1 MTPKAN
7 DAQPVAKKAA
17 SKARASKIVEK
28 AEETPAISY
37 EMPGYKALSEEE
49 MRRDLAEAGIYAQAH
64 ALVPYQMRGNTGD
77 MYLLM
82 QIAKHLN
89 IPFVTALRGLSF
101 IGDKDVKP
109 AMTAQLMSAL
119 VRNAGHT
126 LREQWDAETNTAT
139 ATIIRKD
146 DPDFEHVAVWDE
158 EKARVAGL
166 WESTP
171 TWVQYPKAMLTAR
184 AMSEVCRHAASEVLL
199 GFSYVPEEF
208 QTAESAS
215 RVLDMR
221 EQVKH
226 DMDRLHLSSEKVA
239 EVLDGVAL
247 PGIPVALMTPR
258 ELEEVNAR
266 IGVIEY
272 ERDKD
277 KIDEVRERIQKGRD
291 VLNLSEGAFAEIVRR
306 NVRPGRGYD
315 TMNLREAEQV
325 LDVLLRQAKKSG
337 NRSGQRQAQPSQQAP
352 TQQQH
357 APQQQVPVQPQ
368 QSAQQPRPQAQQGYT
383 QYMPAQ
389 PQEAPQQRPET
400 ARQPQQAP
408 APAPQ
413 QQAPAQ
419 ESYGLYDESQRP
431 EQYPPLGS
439 QNPQGI
445 SGRMAMIQRAM
456 KKQGVS
462 EEELPFVLAYAF
474 EDDERADVDNVD
486 ALTMDDM
493 TILLDRIQRYAA
505 ESKPA
510 QEPTAEL
517 PFDGDTP
524 ADNMDGLESSYNAHG
539 GEVDDDPENWNEGW
553 PETAKP
559 GGGANQ

>member
-1 MTPKAN
+1 MTSKTRT
-7 DAQPVAKKAA
+7 
-17 SKARASKIVEK
+17 SKAVEK
-28 AEETPAISY
+28 AEETTVPVWEI
-37 EMPGYKALSEEE
+37 PGYKALTEEE
-49 MRRDLAEAGIYAQAH
+49 MRRDLAEADIYSKAF
-64 ALVPYQMRGNTGD
+64 ALIPYQMRGNAGD

-109 AMTAQLMSAL
+109 AMSAQLMSAL

-126 LREQWDAETNTAT
+126 LREQWDPETNTAT
-139 ATIIRKD
+139 AVIIRKD
-146 DPDFEHVAVWDE
+146 DPSFEHISVWDE

-171 TWVQYPKAMLTAR
+171 TWIQYPKAMLTAR

-208 QTAESAS
+208 QTQESAS

-221 EQVKH
+221 QQVQA
-226 DMDRLHLSSEKVA
+226 DMDRLRLSSEKA
-239 EVLDGVAL
+239 IEVLDGVTL
-247 PGIPVALMTPR
+247 PGITIALMTPR

-291 VLNLSEGAFAEIVRR
+291 VLNLTEGAFAEIVRR

-337 NRSGQRQAQPSQQAP
+337 NRSGQRQPAQQVPAP
-352 TQQQH
+352 QSP
-357 APQQQVPVQPQ
+357 APQQQAPQ
-368 QSAQQPRPQAQQGYT
+368 QQPRPQAQQGYT

-389 PQEAPQQRPET
+389 PQEAPQQHPEPV
-400 ARQPQQAP
+400 RQPQQAQ

-439 QNPQGI
+439 QNPQGT
-445 SGRMAMIQRAM
+445 SGPMAMIQRTMEKHGIAE
-456 KKQGVS
+456 G
-462 EEELPFVLAYAF
+462 ELPIILTYVF
-474 EDDERADVDNVD
+474 DDERADVDNVD
-486 ALTMDDM
+486 TLSMNDM
-493 TILLDRIQRYAA
+493 PLVLAGIQRYAA
-505 ESKPA
+505 ETKPV

-517 PFDGDTP
+517 PFDGDAP
-524 ADNMDGLESSYNAHG
+524 ADNMEDLEASYSAQG
-539 GEVDDDPENWNEGW
+539 SEVNDDTETWNEGW

-559 GGGANQ
+559 GGGAN

>member
-7 DAQPVAKKAA
+7 DAQPAAKKAA
-17 SKARASKIVEK
+17 PKTRTPKTVEK
-28 AEETPAISY
+28 AEETPVISL
-37 EMPGYKALSEEE
+37 EVPGYKALSEEE
-49 MRRDLAEAGIYAQAH
+49 MRRDMAEAAIYAQAG
-64 ALVPYQMRGNTGD
+64 ALVPSQMRGNAGD
-77 MYLLM
+77 MYILM
-82 QIAKHLN
+82 QIAKYLN
-89 IPFVTALRGLSF
+89 VPVISVLRGFSF

-109 AMTAQLMSAL
+109 TMTAQFMAGL

-126 LREQWDAETNTAT
+126 LREQWDAETSTAT
-139 ATIIRKD
+139 AVVIRKD
-146 DPDFEHVAVWDE
+146 DPQFEHVAVWDE

-171 TWVQYPKAMLTAR
+171 TWVQYPKAMLMAR
-184 AMSEVCRHAASEVLL
+184 ATSEVCRQAVSEVLM

-208 QTAESAS
+208 QSQESAS

-226 DMDRLHLSSEKVA
+226 DLDRLHLSNEKA
-239 EVLDGVAL
+239 ADLLDGIAL

-266 IGVIEY
+266 IGMIEY

-277 KIDEVRERIQKGRD
+277 KIDNVRERIQKGLD
-291 VLNLSEGAFAEIVRR
+291 LLHLTEGAFAEIVRR

-325 LDVLLRQAKKSG
+325 LDVLIRQAKKSG
-337 NRSGQRQAQPSQQAP
+337 NRSGQRQPSQQAP
-352 TQQQH
+352 AQQPMQQQ
-357 APQQQVPVQPQ
+357 APAQPV

-389 PQEAPQQRPET
+389 PQEAPQQRPEP
-400 ARQPQQAP
+400 AQQPQQAP
-408 APAPQ
+408 T
-413 QQAPAQ
+413 PAQ

-439 QNPQGI
+439 QNLQGTPGI
-445 SGRMAMIQRAM
+445 RAMIQRALQTQGIPEEKLPNILIATF
-456 KKQGVS
+456 KKG
-462 EEELPFVLAYAF
+462 EKAE
-474 EDDERADVDNVD
+474 NVD

-493 TILLDRIQRYAA
+493 TTLLDGIQRYATEP
-505 ESKPA
+505 ESFS
-510 QEPTAEL
+510 EPTVEL
-517 PFDGDTP
+517 PFDGDAS
-524 ADNMDGLESSYNAHG
+524 ADNMDDLEASYIAQG
-539 GEVDDDPENWNEGW
+539 DEVNDDPETWNEGW

-559 GGGANQ
+559 GGAAN

>member
-1 MTPKAN
+1 MTSKTRT
-7 DAQPVAKKAA
+7 
-17 SKARASKIVEK
+17 SKAVEK
-28 AEETPAISY
+28 AEETTTISH
-37 EMPGYKALSEEE
+37 EMPGYKALTEEE
-49 MRRDLAEAGIYAQAH
+49 MRRDLAEADIYSRAF
-64 ALVPYQMRGNTGD
+64 ALIPYQMRGNAGD

-89 IPFVTALRGLSF
+89 VPFITALRGLSF

-109 AMTAQLMSAL
+109 AMSAQLMSAL

-126 LREQWDAETNTAT
+126 LREQWDPETNTAT
-139 ATIIRKD
+139 AVIIRKD
-146 DPDFEHVAVWDE
+146 DPQFEHVAVWDE

-171 TWVQYPKAMLTAR
+171 TWMQYPKAMLTAR

-208 QTAESAS
+208 QTQESAS

-221 EQVKH
+221 QQVQA
-226 DMDRLHLSSEKVA
+226 DMDRLRLSSEKA
-239 EVLDGVAL
+239 IEVLDGVTL
-247 PGIPVALMTPR
+247 PGITIALMTPR

-291 VLNLSEGAFAEIVRR
+291 VLNLTEGAFAEIVRR

-337 NRSGQRQAQPSQQAP
+337 NRSGQRQPAQQVPAP
-352 TQQQH
+352 QSP
-357 APQQQVPVQPQ
+357 APQQQAPQ
-368 QSAQQPRPQAQQGYT
+368 QQPRPQAQQGYT

-389 PQEAPQQRPET
+389 PQEAPQQHPEPV
-400 ARQPQQAP
+400 RQPQQAQ
-408 APAPQ
+408 ALAPQ

-439 QNPQGI
+439 QNPQGT
-445 SGRMAMIQRAM
+445 SGPMAMIQRTMEKHGIAE
-456 KKQGVS
+456 G
-462 EEELPFVLAYAF
+462 ELPIILTYVF
-474 EDDERADVDNVD
+474 DDERADVDNVD
-486 ALTMDDM
+486 TLSMNDM
-493 TILLDRIQRYAA
+493 PLVLAGIQRYAA
-505 ESKPA
+505 ETKPV

-517 PFDGDTP
+517 PFDGDAP
-524 ADNMDGLESSYNAHG
+524 ADNMEDLEASYSAQG
-539 GEVDDDPENWNEGW
+539 SEVNDDPETWNEGW

-559 GGGANQ
+559 GGGAN

>member
-1 MTPKAN
+1 MTPKTS
-7 DAQPVAKKAA
+7 DSQPVAKKAT
-17 SKARASKIVEK
+17 SKTRTTKATEK
-28 AEETPAISY
+28 AEETPVISL
-37 EMPGYKALSEEE
+37 EVPGYKALSEEE
-49 MRRDLAEAGIYAQAH
+49 MRRDMAEAAIYAQAG
-64 ALVPYQMRGNTGD
+64 ALVPSQMRGNAGD
-77 MYLLM
+77 MYILM

-89 IPFVTALRGLSF
+89 VPVISVLRGFSF

-109 AMTAQLMSAL
+109 TMTAQFMAGL

-126 LREQWDAETNTAT
+126 LREQWDAETSTAT
-139 ATIIRKD
+139 AVIIRKD
-146 DPDFEHVAVWDE
+146 DPQFEHVAVWDE

-171 TWVQYPKAMLTAR
+171 TWVQYPKAMLMAR
-184 AMSEVCRHAASEVLL
+184 ATSEVCRQAVSEVLM

-226 DMDRLHLSSEKVA
+226 DMDRLHLSNEKTA
-239 EVLDGVAL
+239 DLLDGIAL

-291 VLNLSEGAFAEIVRR
+291 KLNLSEGAFAEIVRR

-337 NRSGQRQAQPSQQAP
+337 IRSGQHQAQPAPQAQSP
-352 TQQQH
+352 QSP
-357 APQQQVPVQPQ
+357 APQQQAPAPPY
-368 QSAQQPRPQAQQGYT
+368 QSPQQPRPQAQQGYT

-389 PQEAPQQRPET
+389 PQEAPQQHPEP
-400 ARQPQQAP
+400 AQQPQQAP
-408 APAPQ
+408 AT
-413 QQAPAQ
+413 Q

-439 QNPQGI
+439 QKPQGT
-445 SGRMAMIQRAM
+445 SGPMAMIQRTMQA
-456 KKQGVS
+456 QGLS
-462 EEELPFVLAYAF
+462 EEELPIILTYIFGN
-474 EDDERADVDNVD
+474 DERADVDNVD

-493 TILLDRIQRYAA
+493 TTVLAGIQRYAA
-505 ESKPA
+505 EAGPLP
-510 QEPTAEL
+510 EPTAEL
-517 PFDGDTP
+517 PLDGDAP
-524 ADNMDGLESSYNAHG
+524 ADNMDDLEASYSENG
-539 GEVDDDPENWNEGW
+539 GEVNDDPETWNEGW

-559 GGGANQ
+559 GGGTN

>member
-1 MTPKAN
+1 MAPKTA
-7 DAQPVAKKAA
+7 DAQPAAKKAA
-17 SKARASKIVEK
+17 SKTRTAKTVK
-28 AEETPAISY
+28 AEEPTAPVW
-37 EMPGYKALSEEE
+37 EVPGYKALSEEE
-49 MRRDLAEAGIYAQAH
+49 MRRDLAEADIYAQAH
-64 ALVPYQMRGNTGD
+64 ALIPYQMRGNAGD

-89 IPFVTALRGLSF
+89 IPFITALRGLSF

-126 LREQWDAETNTAT
+126 LREQWDQETNTAT
-139 ATIIRKD
+139 ATLIRKD
-146 DPDFEHVAVWDE
+146 DPHFEHVAVWDE

-171 TWVQYPKAMLTAR
+171 TWMQYPKAMLTAR

-208 QTAESAS
+208 QTQESAS

-226 DMDRLHLSSEKVA
+226 DMTRLNLSNEKIA
-239 EVLDGVAL
+239 EVLNGVTL

-258 ELEEVNAR
+258 ELEDVNAR

-291 VLNLSEGAFAEIVRR
+291 KLNLSEGAFAEIVRR

-337 NRSGQRQAQPSQQAP
+337 IRSGQQAPAQQQPTPQQQAP
-352 TQQQH
+352 
-357 APQQQVPVQPQ
+357 ARPQQG
-368 QSAQQPRPQAQQGYT
+368 AQQPRPQAQQGYT
-383 QYMPAQ
+383 QHMPAQ
-389 PQEAPQQRPET
+389 PQEAPQQRPEP
-400 ARQPQQAP
+400 AHQPQQALT
-408 APAPQ
+408 
-413 QQAPAQ
+413 PAQ

-431 EQYPPLGS
+431 KQYPPLGS
-439 QNPQGI
+439 QKSQDTSTPM
-445 SGRMAMIQRAM
+445 SMIQRTM
-456 KKQGVS
+456 KEQGVS
-462 EEELPFVLAYAF
+462 EDELPIILTYVFGNTEKAEV
-474 EDDERADVDNVD
+474 ENVD
-486 ALTMDDM
+486 ALTMADM
-493 TILLDRIQRYAA
+493 PIVLEGIQRYAA
-505 ESKPA
+505 EAGPLP
-510 QEPTAEL
+510 EPTAEL
-517 PFDGDTP
+517 PLNSDAP
-524 ADNMDGLESSYNAHG
+524 ADNMDDLEASYSAHG
-539 GEVDDDPENWNEGW
+539 DEVNDNPETWNEGW

-559 GGGANQ
+559 GGGAN

>member
-1 MTPKAN
+1 MAPKTA
-7 DAQPVAKKAA
+7 DAQPATKKAA
-17 SKARASKIVEK
+17 SKTRTTKTVK
-28 AEETPAISY
+28 AEEPTAPAW
-37 EMPGYKALSEEE
+37 EVPGYKALSEEE
-49 MRRDLAEAGIYAQAH
+49 MRRDLAEADIYAQAH
-64 ALVPYQMRGNTGD
+64 ALIPYQMRGNAGD

-89 IPFVTALRGLSF
+89 IPFITALRGLSF

-139 ATIIRKD
+139 ATLIRKD
-146 DPDFEHVAVWDE
+146 DPSFEHVAVWDE

-226 DMDRLHLSSEKVA
+226 DMARLNLSGEKVA
-239 EVLDGVAL
+239 EVLNGVTL

-258 ELEEVNAR
+258 ELEDVNAR

-337 NRSGQRQAQPSQQAP
+337 NRSGQRQAQPAQQAP
-352 TQQQH
+352 AQQQ
-357 APQQQVPVQPQ
+357 APVQPQ
-368 QSAQQPRPQAQQGYT
+368 QGVQQPRPQAQQGYG
-383 QYMPAQ
+383 QHMPTR
-389 PQEAPQQRPET
+389 PQEVPQQRPEP
-400 ARQPQQAP
+400 AQQPQQAP
-408 APAPQ
+408 
-413 QQAPAQ
+413 APAQ

-431 EQYPPLGS
+431 KQYPPLGS
-439 QNPQGI
+439 QKSQDTSTPM
-445 SGRMAMIQRAM
+445 SMIQRTM
-456 KKQGVS
+456 KEQGVS
-462 EEELPFVLAYAF
+462 EAELPIILTYVFGNTEKAEV
-474 EDDERADVDNVD
+474 ENVD
-486 ALTMDDM
+486 ALTMADM
-493 TILLDRIQRYAA
+493 PLLLEGIQRYAA
-505 ESKPA
+505 EAGPLP
-510 QEPTAEL
+510 EPTAEL
-517 PFDGDTP
+517 PFDGDAS
-524 ADNMDGLESSYNAHG
+524 ADNMDDMEASYSAQG
-539 GEVDDDPENWNEGW
+539 DEVNDGSETWNEGW

-559 GGGANQ
+559 GGGAN

>member
-7 DAQPVAKKAA
+7 DAQPAAKKAA
-17 SKARASKIVEK
+17 PKTRTPKTVEK
-28 AEETPAISY
+28 AEETPVISL
-37 EMPGYKALSEEE
+37 EVPGYKALSEEE
-49 MRRDLAEAGIYAQAH
+49 MRRDMAEAAIYAQAG
-64 ALVPYQMRGNTGD
+64 ALVPSQMRGNAGD
-77 MYLLM
+77 MYILM
-82 QIAKHLN
+82 QIAKYLN
-89 IPFVTALRGLSF
+89 VPVISVLRGFSF

-109 AMTAQLMSAL
+109 TMTAQFMAGL

-126 LREQWDAETNTAT
+126 LREQWDAETSTAT
-139 ATIIRKD
+139 AVVIRKD
-146 DPDFEHVAVWDE
+146 DPQFEHVAVWDE

-171 TWVQYPKAMLTAR
+171 TWVQYPKAMLMAR
-184 AMSEVCRHAASEVLL
+184 ATSEVCRQAVSEVLM

-208 QTAESAS
+208 QSQESAS

-226 DMDRLHLSSEKVA
+226 DMDRLHLSNEKTA
-239 EVLDGVAL
+239 DLLDGIAL

-266 IGVIEY
+266 IGMIEY

-277 KIDEVRERIQKGRD
+277 KIDNVRERIQKGLD
-291 VLNLSEGAFAEIVRR
+291 LLHLTEGAFAEIVRR

-325 LDVLLRQAKKSG
+325 LDVLIRQAKKSG
-337 NRSGQRQAQPSQQAP
+337 NRSGQRQPSQQAP
-352 TQQQH
+352 AQQPMQQQ
-357 APQQQVPVQPQ
+357 APAQPA

-389 PQEAPQQRPET
+389 PQEAPQQRPE
-400 ARQPQQAP
+400 
-408 APAPQ
+408 PAPQ
-413 QQAPAQ
+413 LQQTPAPTQ

-439 QNPQGI
+439 QKSQNTSTPM
-445 SGRMAMIQRAM
+445 SMIQRTM
-456 KKQGVS
+456 KEQGVS
-462 EEELPFVLAYAF
+462 EAELPIILAYVFGNTEKA
-474 EDDERADVDNVD
+474 EVENVD
-486 ALTMDDM
+486 ALTMADM
-493 TILLDRIQRYAA
+493 PLLLEGIQRYAA
-505 ESKPA
+505 EAGPLP
-510 QEPTAEL
+510 EPTAEL
-517 PFDGDTP
+517 PFDGDAS
-524 ADNMDGLESSYNAHG
+524 ADNMDDLEASYSAQG
-539 GEVDDDPENWNEGW
+539 DEVNDGSETWNEGW

-559 GGGANQ
+559 GGGAN

>member
-1 MTPKAN
+1 MTPKTS
-7 DAQPVAKKAA
+7 DSQPVAKKAA
-17 SKARASKIVEK
+17 SKTRTTKATEK
-28 AEETPAISY
+28 AEETPVISL
-37 EMPGYKALSEEE
+37 EVPGYRALSEEE
-49 MRRDLAEAGIYAQAH
+49 MRRDMAEAAIYAQAG
-64 ALVPYQMRGNTGD
+64 ALVPSQMRGNAGD
-77 MYLLM
+77 MYILM

-89 IPFVTALRGLSF
+89 VPVISVLRGFSF

-109 AMTAQLMSAL
+109 TMTAQFMAGL

-139 ATIIRKD
+139 ATLIRKD
-146 DPDFEHVAVWDE
+146 DPSFEHVAVWDE

-208 QTAESAS
+208 QTQESAS

-221 EQVKH
+221 EQVKR
-226 DMDRLHLSSEKVA
+226 DLDRLHLSNEKVV
-239 EVLDGVAL
+239 EVLDGVTL

-258 ELEEVNAR
+258 ELEDVNAR

-337 NRSGQRQAQPSQQAP
+337 NRSGQRQAQPAPQAPAQQQA
-352 TQQQH
+352 
-357 APQQQVPVQPQ
+357 PVQPQ
-368 QSAQQPRPQAQQGYT
+368 QGAQQPRPQAQQGYT

-389 PQEAPQQRPET
+389 PQEATQQRPEPT
-400 ARQPQQAP
+400 QQPQQAP
-408 APAPQ
+408 APT
-413 QQAPAQ
+413 Q

-439 QNPQGI
+439 QKPQGT
-445 SGRMAMIQRAM
+445 SGPMAMIQRAM
-456 KKQGVS
+456 QAQGIPM
-462 EEELPFVLAYAF
+462 EELPIVLTYVLK
-474 EDDERADVDNVD
+474 DNNRAANVD

-493 TILLDRIQRYAA
+493 TDVLRDIQQYAA
-505 ESKPA
+505 ETNPLP
-510 QEPTAEL
+510 EPTAEL
-517 PFDGDTP
+517 PLSEDTP
-524 ADNMDGLESSYNAHG
+524 ADNMEDLEASYSENG
-539 GEVDDDPENWNEGW
+539 GEVNDDSETWNEGW

-559 GGGANQ
+559 GGGAN

>member
-1 MTPKAN
+1 MTSKTRT
-7 DAQPVAKKAA
+7 
-17 SKARASKIVEK
+17 SKAVEK
-28 AEETPAISY
+28 AEETTTISH

-49 MRRDLAEAGIYAQAH
+49 MRRDLAEADIYSRAF
-64 ALVPYQMRGNTGD
+64 ALIPYQMRGNAGD

-89 IPFVTALRGLSF
+89 VPFITALRGLSF

-109 AMTAQLMSAL
+109 AMSAQLMSAL

-126 LREQWDAETNTAT
+126 LREQWDPETNTAT
-139 ATIIRKD
+139 AVIIRKD
-146 DPDFEHVAVWDE
+146 DPQFEHVAVWDE

-171 TWVQYPKAMLTAR
+171 TWMQYPKAMLTAR

-208 QTAESAS
+208 QTQESAS

-221 EQVKH
+221 QQVQA
-226 DMDRLHLSSEKVA
+226 DMDRLRLSSEKA
-239 EVLDGVAL
+239 IEVLDGVTL
-247 PGIPVALMTPR
+247 PGITIALMTPR

-291 VLNLSEGAFAEIVRR
+291 VLNLTEGAFAEIVRR

-337 NRSGQRQAQPSQQAP
+337 NRSGQRQPAQQVPAP
-352 TQQQH
+352 QSP
-357 APQQQVPVQPQ
+357 APQQQAPQ
-368 QSAQQPRPQAQQGYT
+368 QQPRPQAQQGYT

-389 PQEAPQQRPET
+389 PQEAPQQHPEPV
-400 ARQPQQAP
+400 RQPQQAQ

-439 QNPQGI
+439 QNPQGT
-445 SGRMAMIQRAM
+445 SGPMAMIQRTMEKHGIAE
-456 KKQGVS
+456 G
-462 EEELPFVLAYAF
+462 ELPIILTYVF
-474 EDDERADVDNVD
+474 DDERADVDNVD
-486 ALTMDDM
+486 TLSMNDM
-493 TILLDRIQRYAA
+493 PLVLAGIQRYAA
-505 ESKPA
+505 ETKPV

-517 PFDGDTP
+517 PFDGDAP
-524 ADNMDGLESSYNAHG
+524 ADNMEDLEASYSAQG
-539 GEVDDDPENWNEGW
+539 SEVNDDPETWNEGW

-559 GGGANQ
+559 GGGAN

>member
-7 DAQPVAKKAA
+7 DAQPAAKKAA
-17 SKARASKIVEK
+17 PKTRTPKTVEK
-28 AEETPAISY
+28 AEETPVISL
-37 EMPGYKALSEEE
+37 EVPGYKALSEEE
-49 MRRDLAEAGIYAQAH
+49 MRRDMAEAAIYAQAG
-64 ALVPYQMRGNTGD
+64 ALVPSQMRGNAGD
-77 MYLLM
+77 MYILM
-82 QIAKHLN
+82 QIAKYLN
-89 IPFVTALRGLSF
+89 VPVISVLRGFSF

-109 AMTAQLMSAL
+109 TMTAQFMAGL

-126 LREQWDAETNTAT
+126 LREQWDAETSTAT
-139 ATIIRKD
+139 AVVIRKD
-146 DPDFEHVAVWDE
+146 DPQFEHVAVWDE

-171 TWVQYPKAMLTAR
+171 TWVQYPKAMLMAR
-184 AMSEVCRHAASEVLL
+184 ATSEVCRQAVSEVLM

-226 DMDRLHLSSEKVA
+226 DMDRLHLSNEKTA
-239 EVLDGVAL
+239 DLLDGIAL

-291 VLNLSEGAFAEIVRR
+291 KLNLSEGAFAEIVRR

-337 NRSGQRQAQPSQQAP
+337 IRSGQHQTQP
-352 TQQQH
+352 
-357 APQQQVPVQPQ
+357 APQANSQPQ
-368 QSAQQPRPQAQQGYT
+368 PT
-383 QYMPAQ
+383 
-389 PQEAPQQRPET
+389 
-400 ARQPQQAP
+400 
-408 APAPQ
+408 PQ

-431 EQYPPLGS
+431 EHYPPLGS

-445 SGRMAMIQRAM
+445 SGPMAMIQRAM

-474 EDDERADVDNVD
+474 ENDERADVDNVD

-505 ESKPA
+505 EAGPLP
-510 QEPTAEL
+510 EPTAEL

-524 ADNMDGLESSYNAHG
+524 ADNMDDLEASYSAQG
-539 GEVDDDPENWNEGW
+539 DEVNDASETWNEGW
-553 PETAKP
+553 PKTAKP
-559 GGGANQ
+559 GGGAN

>member
-1 MTPKAN
+1 MTPKTS
-7 DAQPVAKKAA
+7 DSQPVAKKAA
-17 SKARASKIVEK
+17 SKTRTTKATEK
-28 AEETPAISY
+28 AEETPVISL
-37 EMPGYKALSEEE
+37 EVPGYKALSEEE
-49 MRRDLAEAGIYAQAH
+49 MRRDMAEAAIYAQAG
-64 ALVPYQMRGNTGD
+64 ALVPSQMRGNAGD
-77 MYLLM
+77 MYILM

-89 IPFVTALRGLSF
+89 VPVISVLRGFSF

-109 AMTAQLMSAL
+109 TMTAQFMAGL

-126 LREQWDAETNTAT
+126 LREQWDAETSTAT
-139 ATIIRKD
+139 AVIIRKD
-146 DPDFEHVAVWDE
+146 DPQFEHVAVWDE

-171 TWVQYPKAMLTAR
+171 TWVQYPKAMLMAR
-184 AMSEVCRHAASEVLL
+184 ATSEVCRQAVSEVLM

-208 QTAESAS
+208 QSQESAS

-226 DMDRLHLSSEKVA
+226 DMDRLHLSNEKA
-239 EVLDGVAL
+239 ADLLDGIAL

-266 IGVIEY
+266 IGMIEY

-277 KIDEVRERIQKGRD
+277 KIDEVRERIQKGLD
-291 VLNLSEGAFAEIVRR
+291 LLHLTEGAFAEIVRR

-337 NRSGQRQAQPSQQAP
+337 NRSGQRQPSQQAP
-352 TQQQH
+352 AQQQSM
-357 APQQQVPVQPQ
+357 QQQAPVQPQ
-368 QSAQQPRPQAQQGYT
+368 QGAQQPRPQAQQGYI

-389 PQEAPQQRPET
+389 PQEAPQQRPEP
-400 ARQPQQAP
+400 AQQPQQAP
-408 APAPQ
+408 
-413 QQAPAQ
+413 APAQ

-439 QNPQGI
+439 QKQQGA
-445 SGRMAMIQRAM
+445 SGIMAMIQRTM
-456 KKQGVS
+456 KEQGVS
-462 EEELPFVLAYAF
+462 MDELPIVLNYIFGEREVSVDELTMNDMTTVLAGI
-474 EDDERADVDNVD
+474 E
-486 ALTMDDM
+486 
-493 TILLDRIQRYAA
+493 RYAA
-505 ESKPA
+505 EAGAVAEP
-510 QEPTAEL
+510 EPTAEL
-517 PFDGDTP
+517 PLNDDAP
-524 ADNMDGLESSYNAHG
+524 ADMDDLEASYSAQG
-539 GEVDDDPENWNEGW
+539 GEVNDDDSETWNEGW

-559 GGGANQ
+559 GGGAN

>member
-1 MTPKAN
+1 MTSKTRT
-7 DAQPVAKKAA
+7 
-17 SKARASKIVEK
+17 SKAVEK
-28 AEETPAISY
+28 AEETTVPVWEI
-37 EMPGYKALSEEE
+37 PGYKALTEEE
-49 MRRDLAEAGIYAQAH
+49 MRRDLAEADIYSKAH
-64 ALVPYQMRGNTGD
+64 ALIPYQMRGNAGD

-89 IPFVTALRGLSF
+89 VPFITALRGLSF

-109 AMTAQLMSAL
+109 AMSAQLMSAL

-126 LREQWDAETNTAT
+126 LREQWDPETNTAT
-139 ATIIRKD
+139 AVIIRKD
-146 DPDFEHVAVWDE
+146 DPQFEHVAVWDE

-171 TWVQYPKAMLTAR
+171 TWMQYPKAMLTAR

-208 QTAESAS
+208 QTQESAS

-221 EQVKH
+221 QQVQA
-226 DMDRLHLSSEKVA
+226 DMDRLRLSSEKA
-239 EVLDGVAL
+239 IEVLDGVTL
-247 PGIPVALMTPR
+247 PGITIALMTPR

-291 VLNLSEGAFAEIVRR
+291 VLNLTEGAFAEIVRR

-337 NRSGQRQAQPSQQAP
+337 NRSGQRQPAQQVPAP
-352 TQQQH
+352 QSP
-357 APQQQVPVQPQ
+357 APQQQAPQ
-368 QSAQQPRPQAQQGYT
+368 QQPRPQAQQGYT

-389 PQEAPQQRPET
+389 PQEAPQQHPEPV
-400 ARQPQQAP
+400 RQPQQAQ

-439 QNPQGI
+439 QNPQGT
-445 SGRMAMIQRAM
+445 SGPMAMIQRTMEKHGIAE
-456 KKQGVS
+456 G
-462 EEELPFVLAYAF
+462 ELPIILTYVF
-474 EDDERADVDNVD
+474 DDERADVDNVD
-486 ALTMDDM
+486 TLSMNDM
-493 TILLDRIQRYAA
+493 PLVLAGIQRYAA
-505 ESKPA
+505 ETKPV

-517 PFDGDTP
+517 PFDGDAP
-524 ADNMDGLESSYNAHG
+524 ADNMEDLEASYSAQG
-539 GEVDDDPENWNEGW
+539 SEVNDDPETWNEGW
-553 PETAKP
+553 PETANP
-559 GGGANQ
+559 GGGAN

>member
-1 MTPKAN
+1 MAPKTA
-7 DAQPVAKKAA
+7 DAQPATKKAA
-17 SKARASKIVEK
+17 SKTRTTKTVK
-28 AEETPAISY
+28 AEEPTAPAW
-37 EMPGYKALSEEE
+37 EVPGYKALSEEE
-49 MRRDLAEAGIYAQAH
+49 MRRDLAEADIYAQAH
-64 ALVPYQMRGNTGD
+64 ALIPYQMRGNAGD

-89 IPFVTALRGLSF
+89 IPFITALRGLSF

-139 ATIIRKD
+139 ATLIRKD
-146 DPDFEHVAVWDE
+146 DPSFEHVAVWDE

-226 DMDRLHLSSEKVA
+226 DMARLNLSGEKVA
-239 EVLDGVAL
+239 EVLNGVTL

-258 ELEEVNAR
+258 ELEDVNAR

-337 NRSGQRQAQPSQQAP
+337 NRSGQRQAQPAQQAP
-352 TQQQH
+352 AQQQ
-357 APQQQVPVQPQ
+357 APVQPQ
-368 QSAQQPRPQAQQGYT
+368 QGVQQPRPQAQQGYG
-383 QYMPAQ
+383 QHMPTR
-389 PQEAPQQRPET
+389 PQEAPQQRPEP
-400 ARQPQQAP
+400 AQQPQQAP
-408 APAPQ
+408 
-413 QQAPAQ
+413 APAQ

-431 EQYPPLGS
+431 KQYPPLGS
-439 QNPQGI
+439 QKSQDTSTPM
-445 SGRMAMIQRAM
+445 SMIQRTM
-456 KKQGVS
+456 KEQGVS
-462 EEELPFVLAYAF
+462 EAELPIILTYVFGNTEKAEV
-474 EDDERADVDNVD
+474 ENVD
-486 ALTMDDM
+486 ALTMADM
-493 TILLDRIQRYAA
+493 PLLLEGIQRYAA
-505 ESKPA
+505 EAGPLP
-510 QEPTAEL
+510 EPTAEL
-517 PFDGDTP
+517 PFDGDAS
-524 ADNMDGLESSYNAHG
+524 ADNMDDMEASYSAQG
-539 GEVDDDPENWNEGW
+539 DEVNDDPETWNEGW

-559 GGGANQ
+559 GGAAN

>member
-7 DAQPVAKKAA
+7 DAQPAAKKAA
-17 SKARASKIVEK
+17 PKTRTPKTVEK
-28 AEETPAISY
+28 AEETPVISL
-37 EMPGYKALSEEE
+37 EVPGYKALSEEE
-49 MRRDLAEAGIYAQAH
+49 MRRDMAEAAIYAQAG
-64 ALVPYQMRGNTGD
+64 ALVPSQMRGNAGD
-77 MYLLM
+77 MYILM
-82 QIAKHLN
+82 QIAKYLN
-89 IPFVTALRGLSF
+89 VPVISVLRGFSF

-109 AMTAQLMSAL
+109 TMTAQFMAGL

-126 LREQWDAETNTAT
+126 LREQWDAETSTAT
-139 ATIIRKD
+139 AVVIRKD
-146 DPDFEHVAVWDE
+146 DPQFEHVAVWDE

-171 TWVQYPKAMLTAR
+171 TWVQYPKAMLMAR
-184 AMSEVCRHAASEVLL
+184 ATSEVCRQAVSEVLM

-208 QTAESAS
+208 QSQESAS

-226 DMDRLHLSSEKVA
+226 DLDRLHLSNEKA
-239 EVLDGVAL
+239 ADLLDGIAL

-266 IGVIEY
+266 IGMIEY

-277 KIDEVRERIQKGRD
+277 KIDNVRERIQKGLD
-291 VLNLSEGAFAEIVRR
+291 LLHLTEGAFAEIVRR

-325 LDVLLRQAKKSG
+325 LDVLIRQAKKSG
-337 NRSGQRQAQPSQQAP
+337 NRSGQRQPSQQAP
-352 TQQQH
+352 AQQPMQQQ
-357 APQQQVPVQPQ
+357 APAQPV

-389 PQEAPQQRPET
+389 PQEAPQQRPEP
-400 ARQPQQAP
+400 AQQPQQAP
-408 APAPQ
+408 T
-413 QQAPAQ
+413 PAQ

-439 QNPQGI
+439 QKPKGI
-445 SGRMAMIQRAM
+445 SGSMAMIQRTMQA
-456 KKQGVS
+456 QGLS
-462 EEELPFVLAYAF
+462 EEELPIILTYIFGN
-474 EDDERADVDNVD
+474 DERADVDNVD

-493 TILLDRIQRYAA
+493 TTVLAGIQRYAA
-505 ESKPA
+505 EAGPLP
-510 QEPTAEL
+510 EPTAEL
-517 PFDGDTP
+517 PLSEDTP
-524 ADNMDGLESSYNAHG
+524 ADNMDNLEASYSENG
-539 GEVDDDPENWNEGW
+539 GEVNDDPETWNEGW

-559 GGGANQ
+559 GGGTNQ

>member
-1 MTPKAN
+1 MAPKAN

-17 SKARASKIVEK
+17 PKTRASKTFEK

-49 MRRDLAEAGIYAQAH
+49 MRRDMAEAGIYAQAH
-64 ALVPYQMRGNTGD
+64 ALVPYQMRGNAGD

-89 IPFVTALRGLSF
+89 IPLITALRGLSF

-139 ATIIRKD
+139 ATLIRKD
-146 DPDFEHVAVWDE
+146 DPSFEHVAVWDE

-226 DMDRLHLSSEKVA
+226 DMARLNLSGEKVA
-239 EVLDGVAL
+239 EVLNGVTL

-258 ELEEVNAR
+258 ELEDVNAR

-337 NRSGQRQAQPSQQAP
+337 NRSGQRQAQPAQQAP
-352 TQQQH
+352 AQQQ
-357 APQQQVPVQPQ
+357 APVQPQ
-368 QSAQQPRPQAQQGYT
+368 QGVQQPRPQAQQGYG
-383 QYMPAQ
+383 QHMPTR
-389 PQEAPQQRPET
+389 PQEAPQQRPEP
-400 ARQPQQAP
+400 AQQPQQAP
-408 APAPQ
+408 
-413 QQAPAQ
+413 APAQ

-431 EQYPPLGS
+431 KQYPPLGS
-439 QNPQGI
+439 QKSQDTSTPM
-445 SGRMAMIQRAM
+445 SMIQRTM
-456 KKQGVS
+456 KEQGVS
-462 EEELPFVLAYAF
+462 EAELPIILTYVFGNTEKAEV
-474 EDDERADVDNVD
+474 ENVD
-486 ALTMDDM
+486 ALTMADM
-493 TILLDRIQRYAA
+493 PLLLEGIQRYAA
-505 ESKPA
+505 EAGPLP
-510 QEPTAEL
+510 EPTAEL
-517 PFDGDTP
+517 PFDGDAS
-524 ADNMDGLESSYNAHG
+524 ADNMDDMEASYSENG
-539 GEVDDDPENWNEGW
+539 GEVNDGSETWNEGW

-559 GGGANQ
+559 GGGAN

>member
-1 MTPKAN
+1 MAHKSA
-7 DAQPVAKKAA
+7 DAQPAAKKAA
-17 SKARASKIVEK
+17 SKTRAPKPVK
-28 AEETPAISY
+28 AEEPTAPVW
-37 EMPGYKALSEEE
+37 EVPGYKALSEEE
-49 MRRDLAEAGIYAQAH
+49 MRRDLAEADIYAQAH
-64 ALVPYQMRGNTGD
+64 ALIPYQMRGNTGD

-89 IPFVTALRGLSF
+89 IPFITALRGLSF

-126 LREQWDAETNTAT
+126 LREQWDAETSTAT
-139 ATIIRKD
+139 ATLIRKD
-146 DPDFEHVAVWDE
+146 DPSFEHVAVWDE

-171 TWVQYPKAMLTAR
+171 TWIQYPKAMLTAR

-226 DMDRLHLSSEKVA
+226 DMTRLNLSNEKVT
-239 EVLDGVAL
+239 EVLDGVTL

-277 KIDEVRERIQKGRD
+277 RIDEVRERIQKGRD
-291 VLNLSEGAFAEIVRR
+291 KLNLSEGAFAEIVRR

-337 NRSGQRQAQPSQQAP
+337 IRSGQRQAQPAQQQAP
-352 TQQQH
+352 
-357 APQQQVPVQPQ
+357 ARPQQG
-368 QSAQQPRPQAQQGYT
+368 AQQPRPQAQQGYT

-389 PQEAPQQRPET
+389 PQEAPQQRPEP
-400 ARQPQQAP
+400 AQQPQQAP
-408 APAPQ
+408 
-413 QQAPAQ
+413 APAQ

-431 EQYPPLGS
+431 KQYPPLGS
-439 QNPQGI
+439 QKSQDSSTPM
-445 SGRMAMIQRAM
+445 SMIRRTMEAQC
-456 KKQGVS
+456 VS
-462 EEELPFVLAYAF
+462 EDELPIILTYVFGNTEKAEV
-474 EDDERADVDNVD
+474 ENVD
-486 ALTMDDM
+486 ALTMADM
-493 TILLDRIQRYAA
+493 PIVLEGIQRYAA
-505 ESKPA
+505 EAGPLP
-510 QEPTAEL
+510 EPTAEL
-517 PFDGDTP
+517 PLDGDTP
-524 ADNMDGLESSYNAHG
+524 TDNMDDLEASYNAHG
-539 GEVDDDPENWNEGW
+539 DEVNDDPETWNEGW

-559 GGGANQ
+559 GGGAN

>member
-1 MTPKAN
+1 MTSNKTRT
-7 DAQPVAKKAA
+7 
-17 SKARASKIVEK
+17 SKAVEK
-28 AEETPAISY
+28 AEETTTISH
-37 EMPGYKALSEEE
+37 EMPGYKALTEEE
-49 MRRDLAEAGIYAQAH
+49 MRRDLAEADIYSRAF
-64 ALVPYQMRGNTGD
+64 ALIPYQMRGNAGD
-77 MYLLM
+77 MYVLM

-89 IPFVTALRGLSF
+89 IPFITALRGLSF

-126 LREQWDAETNTAT
+126 LREQWDPDTNTAT
-139 ATIIRKD
+139 ATLIRKD
-146 DPDFEHVAVWDE
+146 DPQFEHVAVWDE

-208 QTAESAS
+208 QTQESAS

-221 EQVKH
+221 QQVQA
-226 DMDRLHLSSEKVA
+226 DMDRLRLSSEKA
-239 EVLDGVAL
+239 IEVLDGVTL
-247 PGIPVALMTPR
+247 PGITIALMTPR

-291 VLNLSEGAFAEIVRR
+291 VLNLTEGAFAESVRR

-325 LDVLLRQAKKSG
+325 LDVLLRQAKKLG
-337 NRSGQRQAQPSQQAP
+337 NRSGQRQPAQQVPAP
-352 TQQQH
+352 QSP
-357 APQQQVPVQPQ
+357 APQQQAPQ
-368 QSAQQPRPQAQQGYT
+368 QQPRPQAQQGYT

-389 PQEAPQQRPET
+389 PQEAPQQHPEPV
-400 ARQPQQAP
+400 RQPQQAQ

-439 QNPQGI
+439 QNPQGT
-445 SGRMAMIQRAM
+445 SGPMAMIQRTMEKHGIAE
-456 KKQGVS
+456 G
-462 EEELPFVLAYAF
+462 ELPIILTYVF
-474 EDDERADVDNVD
+474 DDERADVDNVD
-486 ALTMDDM
+486 TLSMNDM
-493 TILLDRIQRYAA
+493 PLVLAGIQRYAA
-505 ESKPA
+505 ETKPV

-517 PFDGDTP
+517 PFDGDAP
-524 ADNMDGLESSYNAHG
+524 ADNMEDLEASYSAQG
-539 GEVDDDPENWNEGW
+539 SEVNDDPETWNEGW

-559 GGGANQ
+559 GGGAN

>member
-1 MTPKAN
+1 MTSKTRT
-7 DAQPVAKKAA
+7 
-17 SKARASKIVEK
+17 SKAVEK
-28 AEETPAISY
+28 AEETTVPVWEI
-37 EMPGYKALSEEE
+37 PGYKALTEEE
-49 MRRDLAEAGIYAQAH
+49 MRRDLAEADIYSRAF
-64 ALVPYQMRGNTGD
+64 ALIPYQMRGNAGD

-89 IPFVTALRGLSF
+89 VPFITALRGLSF

-109 AMTAQLMSAL
+109 AMSAQLMSAL

-126 LREQWDAETNTAT
+126 LREQWDPETNTAT
-139 ATIIRKD
+139 AVIIRKD
-146 DPDFEHVAVWDE
+146 DPQFEHVAVWDE

-171 TWVQYPKAMLTAR
+171 TWMQYPKAMLTAR

-208 QTAESAS
+208 QTQESAS

-221 EQVKH
+221 QQVQA
-226 DMDRLHLSSEKVA
+226 DMDRLRLSSEKA
-239 EVLDGVAL
+239 IEVLDGVTL
-247 PGIPVALMTPR
+247 PGITIALMTPR

-291 VLNLSEGAFAEIVRR
+291 VLNLTEGAFAEIVRR

-337 NRSGQRQAQPSQQAP
+337 NRSGQRQPAQQVPAP
-352 TQQQH
+352 QSP
-357 APQQQVPVQPQ
+357 APQQQAPPAAASPAGAAGLHPVHARTASGGP
-368 QSAQQPRPQAQQGYT
+368 SAAPRTGSP
-383 QYMPAQ
+383 
-389 PQEAPQQRPET
+389 
-400 ARQPQQAP
+400 AP
-408 APAPQ
+408 AGPGSAPQ

-439 QNPQGI
+439 QNPQGT
-445 SGRMAMIQRAM
+445 SGPMAMIQRTMEKHGIAE
-456 KKQGVS
+456 G
-462 EEELPFVLAYAF
+462 ELPIILTYVF
-474 EDDERADVDNVD
+474 DDERADVDNVD
-486 ALTMDDM
+486 TLSMNDM
-493 TILLDRIQRYAA
+493 PLVLAGIQRYAA
-505 ESKPA
+505 ETKPV

-517 PFDGDTP
+517 PFDGDAP
-524 ADNMDGLESSYNAHG
+524 ADNMEDLEASYSAQG
-539 GEVDDDPENWNEGW
+539 SEVNDDPETWNEGW

-559 GGGANQ
+559 GGGAN

>member
-1 MTPKAN
+1 
-7 DAQPVAKKAA
+7 
-17 SKARASKIVEK
+17 
-28 AEETPAISY
+28 
-37 EMPGYKALSEEE
+37 
-49 MRRDLAEAGIYAQAH
+49 
-64 ALVPYQMRGNTGD
+64 MRGNAGD

-89 IPFVTALRGLSF
+89 IPFITALRGLSF

-139 ATIIRKD
+139 ATLIRKD
-146 DPDFEHVAVWDE
+146 DPSFEHVAVWDE

-226 DMDRLHLSSEKVA
+226 DMARLNLSGEKVA
-239 EVLDGVAL
+239 EVLNGVTL

-258 ELEEVNAR
+258 ELEDVNAR

-337 NRSGQRQAQPSQQAP
+337 NRSGQRQAQPAQQAP
-352 TQQQH
+352 AQQQ
-357 APQQQVPVQPQ
+357 APVQPQ
-368 QSAQQPRPQAQQGYT
+368 QGVQQPRPQAQQGYG
-383 QYMPAQ
+383 QHMPTR
-389 PQEAPQQRPET
+389 PQEAPQQRPEP
-400 ARQPQQAP
+400 AQQPQQAP
-408 APAPQ
+408 
-413 QQAPAQ
+413 APAQ

-431 EQYPPLGS
+431 KQYPPLGS
-439 QNPQGI
+439 QKSQDTSTPM
-445 SGRMAMIQRAM
+445 SMIQRTM
-456 KKQGVS
+456 KEQGVS
-462 EEELPFVLAYAF
+462 EAELPIILTYVFGNTEKAEV
-474 EDDERADVDNVD
+474 ENVD
-486 ALTMDDM
+486 ALTMADM
-493 TILLDRIQRYAA
+493 PLLLEGIQRHAA
-505 ESKPA
+505 EAGPLP
-510 QEPTAEL
+510 EPTAEL
-517 PFDGDTP
+517 PFDGDAS
-524 ADNMDGLESSYNAHG
+524 ADNMDDMEASYSAQG
-539 GEVDDDPENWNEGW
+539 DEVNDGSETWNEGW

-559 GGGANQ
+559 GGGAN

>member
-1 MTPKAN
+1 MTPKTT
-7 DAQPVAKKAA
+7 DAQPATKKAA
-17 SKARASKIVEK
+17 SKTRTPKTVK
-28 AEETPAISY
+28 AEETPAPTW
-37 EMPGYKALSEEE
+37 EVPGYKALSEEE

-89 IPFVTALRGLSF
+89 IPLITALRGLSF

-139 ATIIRKD
+139 ATLIRKD
-146 DPDFEHVAVWDE
+146 DPSFEHVAVWDE

-226 DMDRLHLSSEKVA
+226 DMARLSLSNEKVA
-239 EVLDGVAL
+239 EVLDGVTL

-258 ELEEVNAR
+258 ELEDVNAR

-291 VLNLSEGAFAEIVRR
+291 KLNLSEGAFAEIVRR

-325 LDVLLRQAKKSG
+325 LDALLRQAKKSG
-337 NRSGQRQAQPSQQAP
+337 IRSGQRQAQPASQAP
-352 TQQQH
+352 APQSP
-357 APQQQVPVQPQ
+357 APQQQAPAQPY
-368 QSAQQPRPQAQQGYT
+368 QSPQQPRPQAQQGYT

-389 PQEAPQQRPET
+389 PQEAPQQRPEP
-400 ARQPQQAP
+400 AQQPQQAP
-408 APAPQ
+408 TPAR
-413 QQAPAQ
+413 

-439 QNPQGI
+439 QKQQGA
-445 SGRMAMIQRAM
+445 SGIMTMIQRAM
-456 KKQGVS
+456 QKQGLA
-462 EEELPFVLAYAF
+462 EDELPFVLAHIF
-474 EDDERADVDNVD
+474 GDNVPDVDE
-486 ALTMDDM
+486 LTMNDM
-493 TILLDRIQRYAA
+493 TTVFAGIERYAA
-505 ESKPA
+505 KAGAVVEP
-510 QEPTAEL
+510 EPTAEL
-517 PFDGDTP
+517 PLDGDAP
-524 ADNMDGLESSYNAHG
+524 ADTDNLDDLEASYSAQG
-539 GEVDDDPENWNEGW
+539 GEVNDDDSEAWNEGW

-559 GGGANQ
+559 GGGAN

>member
-1 MTPKAN
+1 MAPKTA
-7 DAQPVAKKAA
+7 DAQPATKKAA
-17 SKARASKIVEK
+17 SKTRTTKTVK
-28 AEETPAISY
+28 AEEPTAPAW
-37 EMPGYKALSEEE
+37 EVPGYKALSEEE
-49 MRRDLAEAGIYAQAH
+49 MRRDLAEADIYAQAH
-64 ALVPYQMRGNTGD
+64 ALIPYQMRGNAGD

-89 IPFVTALRGLSF
+89 IPFITALRGLSF

-126 LREQWDAETNTAT
+126 LRAQWDAETNTAT
-139 ATIIRKD
+139 AILIRKD
-146 DPDFEHVAVWDE
+146 DPQFEHVAVWDE

-171 TWVQYPKAMLTAR
+171 TWMQYPKAMLTAR

-208 QTAESAS
+208 QSQESTS

-221 EQVKH
+221 EQVKR
-226 DMDRLHLSSEKVA
+226 DMDGLHLSNEKVA
-239 EVLDGVAL
+239 DLLDGIAL
-247 PGIPVALMTPR
+247 PGIPVALMTQR

-266 IGVIEY
+266 IGMIEY

-277 KIDEVRERIQKGRD
+277 KIDEVRERIQKGLD
-291 VLNLSEGAFAEIVRR
+291 VLHLTEGAFAEIVRR

-337 NRSGQRQAQPSQQAP
+337 NRSGQRQPSQQAP
-352 TQQQH
+352 AQQPMQQQAH
-357 APQQQVPVQPQ
+357 AQPV
-368 QSAQQPRPQAQQGYT
+368 QSAQQQARPQAQQGYT

-389 PQEAPQQRPET
+389 PQEAPQQRPEP
-400 ARQPQQAP
+400 AQQPQQAP
-408 APAPQ
+408 AS
-413 QQAPAQ
+413 AQ

-431 EQYPPLGS
+431 KQYPPLGS
-439 QNPQGI
+439 QKQQGA
-445 SGRMAMIQRAM
+445 SGIMTMIQRAM
-456 KKQGVS
+456 QKQGLA
-462 EEELPFVLAYAF
+462 EDELPFVLAHIFGDNAP
-474 EDDERADVDNVD
+474 DVDE
-486 ALTMDDM
+486 LTMNDM
-493 TILLDRIQRYAA
+493 TTVFAGIERYAA
-505 ESKPA
+505 KAGAVVEP
-510 QEPTAEL
+510 EPTAEL
-517 PFDGDTP
+517 PLDGDAP
-524 ADNMDGLESSYNAHG
+524 ADTDNLDDLEASYSAQG
-539 GEVDDDPENWNEGW
+539 GEVNDDESETWNEGW

-559 GGGANQ
+559 GGGAN

>member
-1 MTPKAN
+1 MAPKTA
-7 DAQPVAKKAA
+7 DAQPAAKKAA
-17 SKARASKIVEK
+17 SKTRTAKTVK
-28 AEETPAISY
+28 AEEPTAPVW
-37 EMPGYKALSEEE
+37 EVPGYKALSEEE
-49 MRRDLAEAGIYAQAH
+49 MRRDLAEADIYAQAH
-64 ALVPYQMRGNTGD
+64 ALIPYQMRGNAGD

-89 IPFVTALRGLSF
+89 IPFITALRGLSF

-126 LREQWDAETNTAT
+126 LREQWDPETNTAT
-139 ATIIRKD
+139 ATLIRKD
-146 DPDFEHVAVWDE
+146 DPQFEHVAVWDE

-171 TWVQYPKAMLTAR
+171 TWMQYPKAMLTAR

-208 QTAESAS
+208 QTQESAS

-226 DMDRLHLSSEKVA
+226 DMTRLNLSNEKIA
-239 EVLDGVAL
+239 EVLNGVTL

-258 ELEEVNAR
+258 ELEDVNAR

-291 VLNLSEGAFAEIVRR
+291 KLNLSEGAFAEIVRR

-337 NRSGQRQAQPSQQAP
+337 IRSGQRQAQPA
-352 TQQQH
+352 QQQ
-357 APQQQVPVQPQ
+357 
-368 QSAQQPRPQAQQGYT
+368 
-383 QYMPAQ
+383 PAQ
-389 PQEAPQQRPET
+389 PQEAPQQRPEP
-400 ARQPQQAP
+400 AQQPQQAP
-408 APAPQ
+408 
-413 QQAPAQ
+413 APAQ

-439 QNPQGI
+439 QKQQGA
-445 SGRMAMIQRAM
+445 SGIMTMIQRAM
-456 KKQGVS
+456 QKQGLA
-462 EEELPFVLAYAF
+462 EDELPFVLAHIFGDNAP
-474 EDDERADVDNVD
+474 DVDE
-486 ALTMDDM
+486 LTMNDM
-493 TILLDRIQRYAA
+493 TTVFAGIERYAA
-505 ESKPA
+505 KAGAVVEP
-510 QEPTAEL
+510 EPTAEL
-517 PFDGDTP
+517 PLDGDAP
-524 ADNMDGLESSYNAHG
+524 ADTDNLDDLEASYSAQG
-539 GEVDDDPENWNEGW
+539 GEVNDDDSEAWNEGW

-559 GGGANQ
+559 GGGAN

>member
-1 MTPKAN
+1 MAPKTA
-7 DAQPVAKKAA
+7 DAQPATKKAA
-17 SKARASKIVEK
+17 SKTRTTKTVK
-28 AEETPAISY
+28 AEEPTAPAW
-37 EMPGYKALSEEE
+37 EVPGYKALSEEE
-49 MRRDLAEAGIYAQAH
+49 MRRDLAEADIYAQAH
-64 ALVPYQMRGNTGD
+64 ALIPYQMRGNAGD

-89 IPFVTALRGLSF
+89 IPFITALCGLSF

-139 ATIIRKD
+139 ATLIRKD
-146 DPDFEHVAVWDE
+146 DPSFEHVAVWDE

-221 EQVKH
+221 EQVKQ
-226 DMDRLHLSSEKVA
+226 DMARLNLSGEKVA
-239 EVLDGVAL
+239 EVLNGVTL

-258 ELEEVNAR
+258 ELEDVNAR

-337 NRSGQRQAQPSQQAP
+337 NRSGQRQAQPAQQAP
-352 TQQQH
+352 AQQQ
-357 APQQQVPVQPQ
+357 APVQPQ
-368 QSAQQPRPQAQQGYT
+368 QGVQQPRPQAQQGYG
-383 QYMPAQ
+383 QHMPTR
-389 PQEAPQQRPET
+389 PQEAPQQRPEP
-400 ARQPQQAP
+400 AQQPQQAP
-408 APAPQ
+408 
-413 QQAPAQ
+413 APAQ

-431 EQYPPLGS
+431 KQYPPLGS
-439 QNPQGI
+439 QKSQDTSTPM
-445 SGRMAMIQRAM
+445 SMIQRTM
-456 KKQGVS
+456 KEQGVS
-462 EEELPFVLAYAF
+462 EAELPIILTYVFGNTEKAEV
-474 EDDERADVDNVD
+474 ENVD
-486 ALTMDDM
+486 ALTMADM
-493 TILLDRIQRYAA
+493 PLLLEGIQRYAA
-505 ESKPA
+505 EAGPLP
-510 QEPTAEL
+510 EPTAEL
-517 PFDGDTP
+517 PFDGDAS
-524 ADNMDGLESSYNAHG
+524 ADNMDDMEASYSAQG
-539 GEVDDDPENWNEGW
+539 DEVNDGSETWNEGW

-559 GGGANQ
+559 GGGAN

>member
-1 MTPKAN
+1 MAPKTS
-7 DAQPVAKKAA
+7 DAQSAAKKAA
-17 SKARASKIVEK
+17 SKTRASKTVEK
-28 AEETPAISY
+28 AEETTAVSY

-49 MRRDLAEAGIYAQAH
+49 MRRDLAEADIYAQAH
-64 ALVPYQMRGNTGD
+64 ALIPYQMRGNAGD

-89 IPFVTALRGLSF
+89 IPFITALRGLSF

-139 ATIIRKD
+139 AILIRKD
-146 DPDFEHVAVWDE
+146 DPQFEHVAVWDE

-171 TWVQYPKAMLTAR
+171 TWMQYPKAMLTAR

-208 QTAESAS
+208 QSQESAS

-221 EQVKH
+221 EQVKR
-226 DMDRLHLSSEKVA
+226 DMDGLHLSNEKVA
-239 EVLDGVAL
+239 DLLDGIAL

-266 IGVIEY
+266 IGMIEY

-277 KIDEVRERIQKGRD
+277 KIDEVRERIQKGLD
-291 VLNLSEGAFAEIVRR
+291 VLHLTEGAFAEIVRR

-337 NRSGQRQAQPSQQAP
+337 NRSGQRQPSQQAP
-352 TQQQH
+352 AQQPMQQQAH
-357 APQQQVPVQPQ
+357 AQPV
-368 QSAQQPRPQAQQGYT
+368 QSAQQQARPQSQQGYT
-383 QYMPAQ
+383 QHMPAQ
-389 PQEAPQQRPET
+389 PQQAPQQRPEP
-400 ARQPQQAP
+400 AQQPQQAP
-408 APAPQ
+408 AS
-413 QQAPAQ
+413 AQ

-431 EQYPPLGS
+431 KQYPPLGS
-439 QNPQGI
+439 QKQQGA
-445 SGRMAMIQRAM
+445 SGIMTMIQRAM
-456 KKQGVS
+456 QKQGLA
-462 EEELPFVLAYAF
+462 EDELPFVLAHTFGDNAP
-474 EDDERADVDNVD
+474 DVDE
-486 ALTMDDM
+486 LTMNDM
-493 TILLDRIQRYAA
+493 TTVFAGIERYAA
-505 ESKPA
+505 KAGAVVEP
-510 QEPTAEL
+510 EPTAEL
-517 PFDGDTP
+517 PLDGDAP
-524 ADNMDGLESSYNAHG
+524 ADTDNLDDLEASYSAQG
-539 GEVDDDPENWNEGW
+539 GEVNDDESETWNEGW
-553 PETAKP
+553 PEKAKP
-559 GGGANQ
+559 GGGAN

>member
-7 DAQPVAKKAA
+7 DAQPAAKKAA
-17 SKARASKIVEK
+17 PKTRTPKTVEK
-28 AEETPAISY
+28 AEETPVISL
-37 EMPGYKALSEEE
+37 EVPGYKALSEEE
-49 MRRDLAEAGIYAQAH
+49 MRRDMAEAAIYAQAG
-64 ALVPYQMRGNTGD
+64 ALVPSQMRGNAGD
-77 MYLLM
+77 MYILM
-82 QIAKHLN
+82 QIAKYLN
-89 IPFVTALRGLSF
+89 VPVISVLRGFSF

-109 AMTAQLMSAL
+109 TMTAQFMAGL

-126 LREQWDAETNTAT
+126 LREQWDAETSTAT
-139 ATIIRKD
+139 AVVIRKD
-146 DPDFEHVAVWDE
+146 DPQFEHVAVWDE

-171 TWVQYPKAMLTAR
+171 TWVQYPKAMLMAR
-184 AMSEVCRHAASEVLL
+184 ATSEVCRQAVSEVLM

-226 DMDRLHLSSEKVA
+226 DMDRLHLSNEKTA
-239 EVLDGVAL
+239 DLLDGIAL

-266 IGVIEY
+266 IGMIEY

-277 KIDEVRERIQKGRD
+277 KIDNVRERIQKGLD
-291 VLNLSEGAFAEIVRR
+291 LLHLTEGAFAEIVRR

-325 LDVLLRQAKKSG
+325 LDVLIRQAKKSG
-337 NRSGQRQAQPSQQAP
+337 NRSGQRQPSQQAP
-352 TQQQH
+352 AQQPMQQQ
-357 APQQQVPVQPQ
+357 APAQPV

-389 PQEAPQQRPET
+389 PQEAPQQRPEP
-400 ARQPQQAP
+400 AQQPQQAP
-408 APAPQ
+408 T
-413 QQAPAQ
+413 PAQ

-439 QNPQGI
+439 QNPQGTPGI
-445 SGRMAMIQRAM
+445 RAMIQRALQTQGIPEEKLPNILIATF
-456 KKQGVS
+456 KKG
-462 EEELPFVLAYAF
+462 EKAE
-474 EDDERADVDNVD
+474 NVD

-493 TILLDRIQRYAA
+493 TTLLDGIQRYATEP
-505 ESKPA
+505 ESFS
-510 QEPTAEL
+510 EPTVEL
-517 PFDGDTP
+517 PFDGDAS
-524 ADNMDGLESSYNAHG
+524 ADNMDDLEASYIAQG
-539 GEVDDDPENWNEGW
+539 DEVNDDPETWNEGW

-559 GGGANQ
+559 GGAAN

>member
-1 MTPKAN
+1 MTSKTRT
-7 DAQPVAKKAA
+7 
-17 SKARASKIVEK
+17 SKAVEK
-28 AEETPAISY
+28 AEETTTISH

-49 MRRDLAEAGIYAQAH
+49 MRRDLAEADIYSRAF
-64 ALVPYQMRGNTGD
+64 ALIPYQMRGNAGD

-89 IPFVTALRGLSF
+89 VPFITALRGLSF

-109 AMTAQLMSAL
+109 AMSAQLMSAL

-126 LREQWDAETNTAT
+126 LREQWDPETNTAT
-139 ATIIRKD
+139 AVIIRKD
-146 DPDFEHVAVWDE
+146 DPQFEHVAVWDE

-171 TWVQYPKAMLTAR
+171 TWMQYPKAMLTAR

-208 QTAESAS
+208 QTQESAS

-221 EQVKH
+221 QQVQA
-226 DMDRLHLSSEKVA
+226 DMDRLRLSNEKA
-239 EVLDGVAL
+239 IEVLDGVTL
-247 PGIPVALMTPR
+247 PGITIALMTPR

-291 VLNLSEGAFAEIVRR
+291 VLNLTEGAFAEIVRR

-337 NRSGQRQAQPSQQAP
+337 NRSGQRQPAQQVPAP
-352 TQQQH
+352 QSP
-357 APQQQVPVQPQ
+357 APQQQAPQ
-368 QSAQQPRPQAQQGYT
+368 QQPRPQAQQGYT

-389 PQEAPQQRPET
+389 PQEAHQQHPEPV
-400 ARQPQQAP
+400 RQPQQAQ

-439 QNPQGI
+439 QNPQGT
-445 SGRMAMIQRAM
+445 SGPMAMIQRTMEKHGIAE
-456 KKQGVS
+456 G
-462 EEELPFVLAYAF
+462 ELPIILTYVF
-474 EDDERADVDNVD
+474 DDERADVDNVD
-486 ALTMDDM
+486 TLSMNDM
-493 TILLDRIQRYAA
+493 PLVLAGIQRYAA
-505 ESKPA
+505 ETKPV

-517 PFDGDTP
+517 PFDGDAP
-524 ADNMDGLESSYNAHG
+524 ADNMEDLEASYSAQG
-539 GEVDDDPENWNEGW
+539 SEVNDDPETWNEGW

-559 GGGANQ
+559 GGGAN

>member
-1 MTPKAN
+1 MPTKAS
-7 DAQPVAKKAA
+7 DAQPAAKKAA
-17 SKARASKIVEK
+17 SKTRASKTVEK
-28 AEETPAISY
+28 AEETTISH

-49 MRRDLAEAGIYAQAH
+49 MRRDLAEADIYAQAH
-64 ALVPYQMRGNTGD
+64 ALIPYQMRGNAGD

-89 IPFVTALRGLSF
+89 VPFITALRGLSF

-126 LREQWDAETNTAT
+126 LREQWDPETNTAT
-139 ATIIRKD
+139 AVIIRKD
-146 DPDFEHVAVWDE
+146 DPQFEHVAVWDE

-171 TWVQYPKAMLTAR
+171 TWMQYPKAMLTAR

-208 QTAESAS
+208 QTQESAS

-221 EQVKH
+221 QQVQA
-226 DMDRLHLSSEKVA
+226 DMDRLHLSSEKA
-239 EVLDGVAL
+239 IEVLDGVTL
-247 PGIPVALMTPR
+247 PGIPVNLMTPR

-277 KIDEVRERIQKGRD
+277 KIDEVRERIQRGRD
-291 VLNLSEGAFAEIVRR
+291 VLNLTEGAFAEIVRR

-337 NRSGQRQAQPSQQAP
+337 SRSGQRQAQPSQQAP
-352 TQQQH
+352 AQQQP
-357 APQQQVPVQPQ
+357 APQQQAPVQSQ
-368 QSAQQPRPQAQQGYT
+368 QVAQQPRPQAQRGYNT
-383 QYMPAQ
+383 PYMPAQ
-389 PQEAPQQRPET
+389 PQEAPQQPT
-400 ARQPQQAP
+400 PAAPQTPAPAQAP
-408 APAPQ
+408 AP
-413 QQAPAQ
+413 APAQ
-419 ESYGLYDESQRP
+419 ESYGLCDEAQRP
-431 EQYPPLGS
+431 QQYPPIGS
-439 QNPQGI
+439 QKPEGV
-445 SGRMAMIQRAM
+445 SGRMAMIQRTM
-456 KKQGVS
+456 KEHGVP
-462 EEELPFVLAYAF
+462 EGELPIILTYVFG
-474 EDDERADVDNVD
+474 DDERADVANVD
-486 ALTMDDM
+486 SLSMADM
-493 TILLDRIQRYAA
+493 PAVLEGIQRYAA
-505 ESKPA
+505 ETVSRP
-510 QEPTAEL
+510 EPTAEL
-517 PFDGDTP
+517 PLDG
-524 ADNMDGLESSYNAHG
+524 NMDDLEASYNMQG
-539 GEVDDDPENWNEGW
+539 SEVDDDPEETWSAPW

-559 GGGANQ
+559 GGGAN

>member
-1 MTPKAN
+1 MAPKTTDAQPAAKKTASKTRTPKA
-7 DAQPVAKKAA
+7 
-17 SKARASKIVEK
+17 VEK
-28 AEETPAISY
+28 AEETPVISH
-37 EMPGYKALSEEE
+37 EVPGYKALSEEE
-49 MRRDLAEAGIYAQAH
+49 MRRDMAEAAIYAQAH

-89 IPFVTALRGLSF
+89 IPFITALRGLSF

-126 LREQWDAETNTAT
+126 LREQWDQETNTAT

-146 DPDFEHVAVWDE
+146 DPHFEHVAVWDE

-171 TWVQYPKAMLTAR
+171 TWIQYPKAMLTAR

-226 DMDRLHLSSEKVA
+226 DMTRLNLSSEKVA
-239 EVLDGVAL
+239 EVLDGVTL

-258 ELEEVNAR
+258 ELEDVNAR

-277 KIDEVRERIQKGRD
+277 KIDEVRERIQKGLD
-291 VLNLSEGAFAEIVRR
+291 VLHLTEGAFAEIVRR

-337 NRSGQRQAQPSQQAP
+337 NRSGQRQPSQQAP
-352 TQQQH
+352 AQQPMQQQAH
-357 APQQQVPVQPQ
+357 AQPV
-368 QSAQQPRPQAQQGYT
+368 QSAQQQARPQSQQGYT

-389 PQEAPQQRPET
+389 PQQAPQQRPEP
-400 ARQPQQAP
+400 AQQPQQVP
-408 APAPQ
+408 
-413 QQAPAQ
+413 APAQ

-439 QNPQGI
+439 QKQQGA
-445 SGRMAMIQRAM
+445 SGIMTMIQRAM
-456 KKQGVS
+456 QKQGLA
-462 EEELPFVLAYAF
+462 EDELPFVLAHIFGDNAP
-474 EDDERADVDNVD
+474 DVDE
-486 ALTMDDM
+486 LTMNDM
-493 TILLDRIQRYAA
+493 TTVFAGIERYAA
-505 ESKPA
+505 KAGAVVEP
-510 QEPTAEL
+510 EPTAEL
-517 PFDGDTP
+517 PLDGDAP
-524 ADNMDGLESSYNAHG
+524 ADTDNLDDLEASYSAQG
-539 GEVDDDPENWNEGW
+539 GEVNDDDAEAWNEGW
-553 PETAKP
+553 PETAKL
-559 GGGANQ
+559 GGAN

>member
-1 MTPKAN
+1 MPTKAS
-7 DAQPVAKKAA
+7 DAQPAAKKAA
-17 SKARASKIVEK
+17 SKTRASKTVEK
-28 AEETPAISY
+28 DAETTTISH
-37 EMPGYKALSEEE
+37 EMPGYRALSEEE
-49 MRRDLAEAGIYAQAH
+49 MRRDLAEADIYAQAH
-64 ALVPYQMRGNTGD
+64 ALIPYQMRGNTGD

-89 IPFVTALRGLSF
+89 IPIITALRGLSF

-139 ATIIRKD
+139 ATLIRKD
-146 DPDFEHVAVWDE
+146 DPSFEHVAVWDE

-226 DMDRLHLSSEKVA
+226 DMTRLNLSNEKVA
-239 EVLDGVAL
+239 EVLDGVTL

-277 KIDEVRERIQKGRD
+277 KIDNVRERIQKGLD
-291 VLNLSEGAFAEIVRR
+291 LLHLTEGAFAEIVRR

-325 LDVLLRQAKKSG
+325 LDVLIRQAKKSG
-337 NRSGQRQAQPSQQAP
+337 NRSGQRQPSQQAP
-352 TQQQH
+352 AQQPMQQQ
-357 APQQQVPVQPQ
+357 APAQPA
-368 QSAQQPRPQAQQGYT
+368 QSAQQQARPQAQQ
-383 QYMPAQ
+383 AL
-389 PQEAPQQRPET
+389 QQRPEP
-400 ARQPQQAP
+400 APQPQQTP
-408 APAPQ
+408 
-413 QQAPAQ
+413 APAQ

-439 QNPQGI
+439 QKPKGV
-445 SGRMAMIQRAM
+445 SGPMGMIQRTM
-456 KKQGVS
+456 RTQGLS
-462 EEELPFVLAYAF
+462 EDELPIVLAYVF
-474 EDDERADVDNVD
+474 GDKQVNVD
-486 ALTMDDM
+486 ELTMDE
-493 TILLDRIQRYAA
+493 TTVVLAGIQRYAA
-505 ESKPA
+505 EAGAP
-510 QEPTAEL
+510 EPTAEL
-517 PFDGDTP
+517 PLNGDAP
-524 ADNMDGLESSYNAHG
+524 ADTDNLDDLEASYSAQG
-539 GEVDDDPENWNEGW
+539 GEVNDDESETWNEGW

>member
-1 MTPKAN
+1 MTSQTRTTKA
-7 DAQPVAKKAA
+7 
-17 SKARASKIVEK
+17 VEK
-28 AEETPAISY
+28 AEEHSTPAW
-37 EMPGYKALSEEE
+37 EAPGYKALTEEE
-49 MRRDLAEAGIYAQAH
+49 MRRDLAEADIYSKAF
-64 ALVPYQMRGNTGD
+64 ALIPYQMRGNAGD

-109 AMTAQLMSAL
+109 AMSAQLMSAL

-126 LREQWDAETNTAT
+126 LREQWDPETNTAT
-139 ATIIRKD
+139 AVIIRKD
-146 DPDFEHVAVWDE
+146 DPSFEHVAVWDE
-158 EKARVAGL
+158 GKARVAGL

-171 TWVQYPKAMLTAR
+171 TWIQYPKAMLTAR

-208 QTAESAS
+208 HSAESAS

-221 EQVKH
+221 QQVKS
-226 DMDRLHLSSEKVA
+226 DMDRLRLSSEKVA
-239 EVLDGVAL
+239 EVLDGVTL
-247 PGIPVALMTPR
+247 PGITVALMTPR
-258 ELEEVNAR
+258 ELEEINAR

-337 NRSGQRQAQPSQQAP
+337 NRSGQRQPAP
-352 TQQQH
+352 QVPAPQSPAPQQH
-357 APQQQVPVQPQ
+357 APQ
-368 QSAQQPRPQAQQGYT
+368 QQPRPQAQQGYT

-400 ARQPQQAP
+400 ARQQQQAP

-439 QNPQGI
+439 QNPQGT
-445 SGRMAMIQRAM
+445 SGPMAMIQRTMEKHGIAE
-456 KKQGVS
+456 G
-462 EEELPFVLAYAF
+462 ELPIILTYVF
-474 EDDERADVDNVD
+474 DDERADVDNVD
-486 ALTMDDM
+486 TLSMNDM
-493 TILLDRIQRYAA
+493 PLVLAGIQRYAA
-505 ESKPA
+505 ETKPV

-517 PFDGDTP
+517 PFDGDAP
-524 ADNMDGLESSYNAHG
+524 ADNMEDLEASYSAQG
-539 GEVDDDPENWNEGW
+539 SEVNDDPETWNEGW

-559 GGGANQ
+559 GGGAN

>member
-7 DAQPVAKKAA
+7 DAQPAAKKAA
-17 SKARASKIVEK
+17 PKTRTPKTVEK
-28 AEETPAISY
+28 AEETPVISL
-37 EMPGYKALSEEE
+37 EVPGYKALSEEE
-49 MRRDLAEAGIYAQAH
+49 MRRDMAEAAIYAQAG
-64 ALVPYQMRGNTGD
+64 ALVPSQMRGNAGD
-77 MYLLM
+77 MYILM
-82 QIAKHLN
+82 QIAKYLN
-89 IPFVTALRGLSF
+89 VPVISVLRGFSF

-109 AMTAQLMSAL
+109 TMTAQFMAGL

-126 LREQWDAETNTAT
+126 LREQWDAETSTAT
-139 ATIIRKD
+139 AVVIRKD
-146 DPDFEHVAVWDE
+146 DPQFEHVAVWDE

-171 TWVQYPKAMLTAR
+171 TWVQYPKAMLMAR
-184 AMSEVCRHAASEVLL
+184 ATSEVCRQAVSEVLM

-208 QTAESAS
+208 QTVESAS

-226 DMDRLHLSSEKVA
+226 DMDRLHLSNEKTA
-239 EVLDGVAL
+239 DLLDGIAL

-266 IGVIEY
+266 IGMIEY

-277 KIDEVRERIQKGRD
+277 KIDNVRERIQKGLD
-291 VLNLSEGAFAEIVRR
+291 LLHLTEGAFAEIVRR

-325 LDVLLRQAKKSG
+325 LDVLIRQAKKSG
-337 NRSGQRQAQPSQQAP
+337 NRSGQRQPSQQAP
-352 TQQQH
+352 AQQPMQQQ
-357 APQQQVPVQPQ
+357 APAQPV

-389 PQEAPQQRPET
+389 PQEAPQQRPEP
-400 ARQPQQAP
+400 AQQPQQAP
-408 APAPQ
+408 T
-413 QQAPAQ
+413 PAQ

-439 QNPQGI
+439 QNPQGTPGI
-445 SGRMAMIQRAM
+445 RAMIQRALQTQGIPEEKLPNILIATF
-456 KKQGVS
+456 KKG
-462 EEELPFVLAYAF
+462 EKAE
-474 EDDERADVDNVD
+474 NVD

-493 TILLDRIQRYAA
+493 TTLLDGIQRYATEP
-505 ESKPA
+505 ESFS
-510 QEPTAEL
+510 EPTVEL
-517 PFDGDTP
+517 PFDGDAS
-524 ADNMDGLESSYNAHG
+524 ADNMDDLEASYIAQG
-539 GEVDDDPENWNEGW
+539 DEVNDDPETWNEGW

-559 GGGANQ
+559 GGAAN

>member
-1 MTPKAN
+1 MAPKAN

-17 SKARASKIVEK
+17 SKTRTTKATEK
-28 AEETPAISY
+28 AEETPAISH

-89 IPFVTALRGLSF
+89 IPLITALRGLSF

-139 ATIIRKD
+139 ATLIRKD
-146 DPDFEHVAVWDE
+146 DPSFEHVAVWDE

-208 QTAESAS
+208 QTQESAS

-221 EQVKH
+221 SQVKN
-226 DMDRLHLSSEKVA
+226 DMDRLHLSSEKAA
-239 EVLDGVAL
+239 ELIDGVAL

-266 IGVIEY
+266 IGMIEY

-277 KIDEVRERIQKGRD
+277 KIDEVRERIQKGLD
-291 VLNLSEGAFAEIVRR
+291 LLHLTEGAFAEIVRR

-337 NRSGQRQAQPSQQAP
+337 NRSGQRQPQPAQQAP
-352 TQQQH
+352 
-357 APQQQVPVQPQ
+357 APQQPTPQ
-368 QSAQQPRPQAQQGYT
+368 QAPAQPRPQAQQGYT

-389 PQEAPQQRPET
+389 PQEAPQQRPEP
-400 ARQPQQAP
+400 ASQPQQAP
-408 APAPQ
+408 AST
-413 QQAPAQ
+413 Q

-431 EQYPPLGS
+431 DQYPPLGS
-439 QNPQGI
+439 QKPQHGI
-445 SGRMAMIQRAM
+445 SGPMAMIQRAM
-456 KKQGVS
+456 QAQGIS
-462 EEELPFVLAYAF
+462 EEELPIVLTYIF
-474 EDDERADVDNVD
+474 GNDERAENVD

-493 TILLDRIQRYAA
+493 TTVLEGIQRYAA
-505 ESKPA
+505 EAGPLP
-510 QEPTAEL
+510 EPTAEL
-517 PFDGDTP
+517 PLSGDAP
-524 ADNMDGLESSYNAHG
+524 ADMGDLEASYSAQG
-539 GEVDDDPENWNEGW
+539 GEVNDDSEARNEGW

-559 GGGANQ
+559 GGGAN

>member
-1 MTPKAN
+1 MAPKTA
-7 DAQPVAKKAA
+7 DAQPAAKKAA
-17 SKARASKIVEK
+17 SKTRTAKTVK
-28 AEETPAISY
+28 AEEPTAPVW
-37 EMPGYKALSEEE
+37 EVPGYKALSEEE
-49 MRRDLAEAGIYAQAH
+49 MRRDLAEADIYAQAH
-64 ALVPYQMRGNTGD
+64 ALIPYQMRGNAGD

-89 IPFVTALRGLSF
+89 IPFITALRGLSF

-126 LREQWDAETNTAT
+126 LREQWDQETNTAT
-139 ATIIRKD
+139 ATLIRKD
-146 DPDFEHVAVWDE
+146 DPHFEHVAVWDE

-166 WESTP
+166 WTP
-171 TWVQYPKAMLTAR
+171 TWMQYPKAMLTAR

-208 QTAESAS
+208 QTQESAS

-226 DMDRLHLSSEKVA
+226 DMTRLNLSNEKIA
-239 EVLDGVAL
+239 EVLNGVTL

-258 ELEEVNAR
+258 ELEDVNAR

-291 VLNLSEGAFAEIVRR
+291 KLNLSEGAFAEIVRR

-337 NRSGQRQAQPSQQAP
+337 IRSGQRQAQPA
-352 TQQQH
+352 QQQP
-357 APQQQVPVQPQ
+357 APQQQAPARPQ
-368 QSAQQPRPQAQQGYT
+368 QGAQQPRPQAQQGYT

-389 PQEAPQQRPET
+389 PQEAPQQRPEP
-400 ARQPQQAP
+400 AQQPQQAP
-408 APAPQ
+408 
-413 QQAPAQ
+413 APAQ

-439 QNPQGI
+439 QKQQGA
-445 SGRMAMIQRAM
+445 SGIMTMIQRAM
-456 KKQGVS
+456 QKQGLA
-462 EEELPFVLAYAF
+462 EDELPFVLAHIFGDNAP
-474 EDDERADVDNVD
+474 DVDE
-486 ALTMDDM
+486 LTMNDM
-493 TILLDRIQRYAA
+493 TTVFAGIERYAA
-505 ESKPA
+505 KAGAVVEP
-510 QEPTAEL
+510 EPTAEL
-517 PFDGDTP
+517 PLDGDAP
-524 ADNMDGLESSYNAHG
+524 ADTDNLDDLEASYSAQG
-539 GEVDDDPENWNEGW
+539 GEVNDDDSEAWNEGW

-559 GGGANQ
+559 GGGAN

>member
-17 SKARASKIVEK
+17 SKTRTTKATEK
-28 AEETPAISY
+28 AEETTVVSY

-89 IPFVTALRGLSF
+89 IPLVTALRGLSF

-139 ATIIRKD
+139 ATLIRKD
-146 DPDFEHVAVWDE
+146 DPSFEHVAVWDE

-208 QTAESAS
+208 QTAESSS

-226 DMDRLHLSSEKVA
+226 DMARLNLSGEKVA
-239 EVLDGVAL
+239 EVLNGVTL

-258 ELEEVNAR
+258 ELEDVNAR

-337 NRSGQRQAQPSQQAP
+337 NRSGQRQAQPAQQAP
-352 TQQQH
+352 AQQQ
-357 APQQQVPVQPQ
+357 APVQPQ
-368 QSAQQPRPQAQQGYT
+368 QGVQQPRPQAQQGYG
-383 QYMPAQ
+383 QHMPTR
-389 PQEAPQQRPET
+389 PQEAPQQRPEP
-400 ARQPQQAP
+400 AQQPQQAP
-408 APAPQ
+408 
-413 QQAPAQ
+413 APAQ

-431 EQYPPLGS
+431 KQYPPLGS
-439 QNPQGI
+439 QKSQDTSTPM
-445 SGRMAMIQRAM
+445 SMIQRTM
-456 KKQGVS
+456 KEQGVS
-462 EEELPFVLAYAF
+462 EAELPIILTYVFGNTEKAEV
-474 EDDERADVDNVD
+474 ENVD
-486 ALTMDDM
+486 ALTMADM
-493 TILLDRIQRYAA
+493 PLLLEGIQRYAA
-505 ESKPA
+505 EAWPLP
-510 QEPTAEL
+510 EPTAEL
-517 PFDGDTP
+517 PFDGDAS
-524 ADNMDGLESSYNAHG
+524 ADNMDDMEASYSENG
-539 GEVDDDPENWNEGW
+539 GEVNDGSETWNEGW

-559 GGGANQ
+559 GGGAN

>member
-7 DAQPVAKKAA
+7 DAQPTAKKAA
-17 SKARASKIVEK
+17 SKTRASKTVEK
-28 AEETPAISY
+28 AEETIAVSY

-64 ALVPYQMRGNTGD
+64 ALVPYQMRGNMGD

-89 IPFVTALRGLSF
+89 IPFITALRGLSF

-139 ATIIRKD
+139 ATLIRKD
-146 DPDFEHVAVWDE
+146 DPSFEHVAVWDE

-215 RVLDMR
+215 HVLDMR
-221 EQVKH
+221 QQVKG
-226 DMDRLHLSSEKVA
+226 DMARLNLSSEKVA
-239 EVLDGVAL
+239 EVLNGVAF

-277 KIDEVRERIQKGRD
+277 KIDEVRERIQKGLD
-291 VLNLSEGAFAEIVRR
+291 VLHLTEGAFAEIVRR

-337 NRSGQRQAQPSQQAP
+337 NRSGQRQPSQQAP
-352 TQQQH
+352 AQQPMQQQAH
-357 APQQQVPVQPQ
+357 AQPV
-368 QSAQQPRPQAQQGYT
+368 QSAQQQARPQSQQGYT

-389 PQEAPQQRPET
+389 PQQAPQQRPE
-400 ARQPQQAP
+400 AAQQPQQAP
-408 APAPQ
+408 
-413 QQAPAQ
+413 APAQ

-439 QNPQGI
+439 QKQQGA
-445 SGRMAMIQRAM
+445 SGIMTMIQRAM
-456 KKQGVS
+456 QKQGLA
-462 EEELPFVLAYAF
+462 EDELPFVLAHIFGDNAP
-474 EDDERADVDNVD
+474 DVDE
-486 ALTMDDM
+486 LTMNDM
-493 TILLDRIQRYAA
+493 TTVFAGIERYAA
-505 ESKPA
+505 KAGAVVEP
-510 QEPTAEL
+510 EPTAEL
-517 PFDGDTP
+517 PLDGDAP
-524 ADNMDGLESSYNAHG
+524 ADTDNLNDLEGSYSAQG
-539 GEVDDDPENWNEGW
+539 GEVNDDDSEAWNEGW

-559 GGGANQ
+559 GGGAN

>member
-1 MTPKAN
+1 MTSKTRT
-7 DAQPVAKKAA
+7 
-17 SKARASKIVEK
+17 SKAVEK
-28 AEETPAISY
+28 AEETTVPVWEI
-37 EMPGYKALSEEE
+37 PGYKALTEEE
-49 MRRDLAEAGIYAQAH
+49 MRRDLAEADIYSRAF
-64 ALVPYQMRGNTGD
+64 ALIPYQMRGNAGD

-89 IPFVTALRGLSF
+89 VPFITALRGLSF

-109 AMTAQLMSAL
+109 AMSAQLMSAL

-126 LREQWDAETNTAT
+126 LREQWDPETNTAT
-139 ATIIRKD
+139 ATLIRKD
-146 DPDFEHVAVWDE
+146 DPSFEHVAVWDE

-208 QTAESAS
+208 QTQESAS

-221 EQVKH
+221 QQVQA
-226 DMDRLHLSSEKVA
+226 DMDRLCLSSEKA
-239 EVLDGVAL
+239 IEVLDGVTL
-247 PGIPVALMTPR
+247 PGITIALMTPR

-291 VLNLSEGAFAEIVRR
+291 VLNLTEGAFAEIVRR

-337 NRSGQRQAQPSQQAP
+337 NRSGQRQPAQQVPAP
-352 TQQQH
+352 QSP
-357 APQQQVPVQPQ
+357 APQQQAPQ
-368 QSAQQPRPQAQQGYT
+368 QQPRPQAQQGYT

-389 PQEAPQQRPET
+389 PQEAPQQHPEPV
-400 ARQPQQAP
+400 RQPQQAQ
-408 APAPQ
+408 ALAPQ

-439 QNPQGI
+439 QNPQGT
-445 SGRMAMIQRAM
+445 SGPMAMIQRTMEKHGIAE
-456 KKQGVS
+456 G
-462 EEELPFVLAYAF
+462 ELPIILTYVF
-474 EDDERADVDNVD
+474 DDERADVDNVD
-486 ALTMDDM
+486 TLSMNDM
-493 TILLDRIQRYAA
+493 PLVLAGIQRYAA
-505 ESKPA
+505 ETKPV

-517 PFDGDTP
+517 PFDGDAP
-524 ADNMDGLESSYNAHG
+524 ADNMEDLEASYSAQG
-539 GEVDDDPENWNEGW
+539 SEVNDDPETWNEGW

-559 GGGANQ
+559 GGGAN

>member
-7 DAQPVAKKAA
+7 DAQPAAKKAA
-17 SKARASKIVEK
+17 PKTRTPKTVEK
-28 AEETPAISY
+28 AEETPVISL
-37 EMPGYKALSEEE
+37 EVPGYKALSEEE
-49 MRRDLAEAGIYAQAH
+49 MRRDMAEAAIYAQAG
-64 ALVPYQMRGNTGD
+64 ALVPSQMRGNAGD
-77 MYLLM
+77 MYILM
-82 QIAKHLN
+82 QIAKYLN
-89 IPFVTALRGLSF
+89 VPVISVLRGFSF

-109 AMTAQLMSAL
+109 TMTAQFMAGL

-126 LREQWDAETNTAT
+126 LREQWDAETSTAT
-139 ATIIRKD
+139 AVVIRKD
-146 DPDFEHVAVWDE
+146 DPQFEHVAVWDE

-171 TWVQYPKAMLTAR
+171 TWVQYPKAMLMAR
-184 AMSEVCRHAASEVLL
+184 ATSEVCRQAVSEVLM

-221 EQVKH
+221 EQVKQ
-226 DMDRLHLSSEKVA
+226 DMARLNLSGEKVA
-239 EVLDGVAL
+239 EVLNGVTL

-258 ELEEVNAR
+258 ELEDVNAR

-337 NRSGQRQAQPSQQAP
+337 NRSGQRQAQPAQQAP
-352 TQQQH
+352 AQQQ
-357 APQQQVPVQPQ
+357 APVQPQ
-368 QSAQQPRPQAQQGYT
+368 QGVQQPRPQAQQGYG
-383 QYMPAQ
+383 QHMPTR
-389 PQEAPQQRPET
+389 PQEAPQQRPEP
-400 ARQPQQAP
+400 AQQPQQAP
-408 APAPQ
+408 
-413 QQAPAQ
+413 APAQ

-431 EQYPPLGS
+431 KQYPPLGS
-439 QNPQGI
+439 QKSQDTSTPM
-445 SGRMAMIQRAM
+445 SMIQRTM
-456 KKQGVS
+456 KEQGVS
-462 EEELPFVLAYAF
+462 EAELPIILTYVFGNTEKAEV
-474 EDDERADVDNVD
+474 ENVD
-486 ALTMDDM
+486 ALTMADM
-493 TILLDRIQRYAA
+493 PLLLEGIQRYAA
-505 ESKPA
+505 EAGPLP
-510 QEPTAEL
+510 EPTAEL
-517 PFDGDTP
+517 PFDGDAS
-524 ADNMDGLESSYNAHG
+524 ADNMDDMEASYSENG
-539 GEVDDDPENWNEGW
+539 GEVNDGSETWNEGW

-559 GGGANQ
+559 GGGAN

>member
-1 MTPKAN
+1 MAPKTTDAQPAAKKTASKTRTPKA
-7 DAQPVAKKAA
+7 
-17 SKARASKIVEK
+17 VEK
-28 AEETPAISY
+28 AEETPVISH
-37 EMPGYKALSEEE
+37 EVPGYKALSEEE
-49 MRRDLAEAGIYAQAH
+49 MRRDMAEAAIYAQAH

-146 DPDFEHVAVWDE
+146 DPSFEHVAVWDE

-171 TWVQYPKAMLTAR
+171 TWIQYPKAMLTAR

-226 DMDRLHLSSEKVA
+226 DMTRLNLSSEKVA
-239 EVLDGVAL
+239 EVLDGVTL

-258 ELEEVNAR
+258 ELEDVNAR
-266 IGVIEY
+266 VGVIEY

-277 KIDEVRERIQKGRD
+277 KIDEVRERIQKGLD
-291 VLNLSEGAFAEIVRR
+291 VLHLTEGAFAEIVRR

-337 NRSGQRQAQPSQQAP
+337 NRSGQRQPSQQAP
-352 TQQQH
+352 AQQPMQQQAH
-357 APQQQVPVQPQ
+357 AQPV
-368 QSAQQPRPQAQQGYT
+368 QSAQQQACPQSQQGYT

-389 PQEAPQQRPET
+389 PQQAPQQRPEP
-400 ARQPQQAP
+400 AQQPQQVP
-408 APAPQ
+408 
-413 QQAPAQ
+413 APAQ

-431 EQYPPLGS
+431 EQYPPLGF
-439 QNPQGI
+439 QKQQGA
-445 SGRMAMIQRAM
+445 SGIMTMIQRAM
-456 KKQGVS
+456 QKQGLA
-462 EEELPFVLAYAF
+462 EDELPFVLAHIFGDNAP
-474 EDDERADVDNVD
+474 DVDE
-486 ALTMDDM
+486 LTMNDM
-493 TILLDRIQRYAA
+493 TTVFAGIERYAA
-505 ESKPA
+505 KAGAVVEP
-510 QEPTAEL
+510 EPTAEL
-517 PFDGDTP
+517 PLDGDAP
-524 ADNMDGLESSYNAHG
+524 ADTDNLDDLEASYSAQG
-539 GEVDDDPENWNEGW
+539 GEVNDDDAEAWNEGW
-553 PETAKP
+553 PETAKL
-559 GGGANQ
+559 GGAN